1 LVPPLICLRGGLGRG
16 FKIDKNDRLRQP
28 PLVLNL
34 DVSTSKFHTSIWVGG
49 QKTLGQAVI
58 FLTFVLNYFRLEKG
72 VVLKSTGS
80 RYRVLFGDGKIID
93 CSIKGKLRI
102 KEFRTTN
109 PVAVGDNVL
118 FETEK
123 KTNSGIITE
132 VLDRKNWILRKAS
145 NLSKHSQIIAAN
157 IDQVFL
163 MITIILPETPVEFI
177 DRFLITAE
185 AYRVPAKIIINKTD
199 LYGENELARME
210 YLEALYKNIGY
221 DCLRLSLKEQTNL
234 DALRQLMKGKTSL
247 ISGNSGV
254 GKTTLLNAFDPLLN
268 LKTARISD
276 YHKQGK
282 HITTFP
288 EMHKMPFGGYV
299 IDTPGIRGF
308 GVVDMERNEIYHF
321 FREIFTISKKCRF
334 NNCLHLDE
342 PGCAVRDAVEKGE
355 IAFLRYKSYL
365 NIMDGDNGKYR

>member
-1 LVPPLICLRGGLGRG
+1 M
-16 FKIDKNDRLRQP
+16 
-28 PLVLNL
+28 
-34 DVSTSKFHTSIWVGG
+34 
-49 QKTLGQAVI
+49 
-58 FLTFVLNYFRLEKG
+58 EKG
-72 VVLKSTGS
+72 IVLKSTGS
-80 RYRVLFGDGKIID
+80 RYRVLYGDGKIID

-109 PVAVGDNVL
+109 PVAVGDNIL
-118 FETEK
+118 FEIEK

-132 VLDRKNWILRKAS
+132 VLDRRNWILRKAS
-145 NLSKHSQIIAAN
+145 NLSRHSQIIAAN

-199 LYGENELARME
+199 LYGENEVAKME
-210 YLEALYKNIGY
+210 YLEALYKKIGY
-221 DCLRLSLKEQTNL
+221 ECIRLSLKEETNMDVL
-234 DALRQLMKGKTSL
+234 KQMMQGKTSL

-254 GKTTLLNAFDPLLN
+254 GKTTLLNAFNPLLK
-268 LKTARISD
+268 LKTAEISN

-288 EMHKMPFGGYV
+288 EMHKMPFDGYV

-321 FREIFTISKKCRF
+321 FREIFTISKECRF

>member
-1 LVPPLICLRGGLGRG
+1 MGR
-16 FKIDKNDRLRQP
+16 
-28 PLVLNL
+28 
-34 DVSTSKFHTSIWVGG
+34 
-49 QKTLGQAVI
+49 AVF
-58 FLTFVLNYFRLEKG
+58 FLTFVSNYCLLEKG
-72 VVLKSTGS
+72 IVLKSTGS
-80 RYRVLFGDGKIID
+80 RYRVLYGDGKIID

-109 PVAVGDNVL
+109 PVAVGDNIL
-118 FETEK
+118 FEIEK

-132 VLDRKNWILRKAS
+132 VLDRRNWILRKAS

-199 LYGENELARME
+199 LYGENEMAKME

-221 DCLRLSLKEQTNL
+221 ECIRLSLKEETNMDVL
-234 DALRQLMKGKTSL
+234 KQLMKGKTSL

-254 GKTTLLNAFDPLLN
+254 GKTTLLNAFNPLLN
-268 LKTARISD
+268 LKTAEISN

-288 EMHKMPFGGYV
+288 EMHKMPFDGYI

-321 FREIFTISKKCRF
+321 FREIFTISKECRF

>member
-1 LVPPLICLRGGLGRG
+1 
-16 FKIDKNDRLRQP
+16 
-28 PLVLNL
+28 
-34 DVSTSKFHTSIWVGG
+34 
-49 QKTLGQAVI
+49 
-58 FLTFVLNYFRLEKG
+58 LEKG

-80 RYRVLFGDGKIID
+80 RYRVLYEEGKIID

-109 PVAVGDNVL
+109 PIAVGDNIL
-118 FETEK
+118 FEIDR

-132 VLDRKNWILRKAS
+132 VLDRRNWILRKSS
-145 NLSKHSQIIAAN
+145 NLSKHSQILAAN

-185 AYRVPAKIIINKTD
+185 AYRVPARIIINKTD
-199 LYGENELARME
+199 LYGEIESAKME
-210 YLEALYKNIGY
+210 YLESIYKNIGY
-221 DCLRLSLKEQTNL
+221 DCIRLSLKELTNL
-234 DALRQLMKGKTSL
+234 EVLRDMMKGKTSL
-247 ISGNSGV
+247 ISGFSGV
-254 GKTTLLNAFDPLLN
+254 GKSTLLNVFNPLLN
-268 LKTARISD
+268 LKTAEISD

-288 EMHKMPFGGYV
+288 EMHQMPFGGFV

-308 GVVDMERNEIYHF
+308 GVVDMEKNEIYHF
-321 FREIFTISKKCRF
+321 FREIFVKSKECRF

-342 PGCAVRDAVEKGE
+342 PGCAVRRAVEKGE

-365 NIMDGDNGKYR
+365 NIMDGDDRKYR

>member
-1 LVPPLICLRGGLGRG
+1 
-16 FKIDKNDRLRQP
+16 
-28 PLVLNL
+28 
-34 DVSTSKFHTSIWVGG
+34 
-49 QKTLGQAVI
+49 
-58 FLTFVLNYFRLEKG
+58 LEKG

-80 RYRVLFGDGKIID
+80 RYRVLYGEGKIID

-109 PVAVGDNVL
+109 PIAVGDNIL
-118 FETEK
+118 FEIDR

-132 VLDRKNWILRKAS
+132 VLDRRNWILRKAS

-157 IDQVFL
+157 IDQAFL
-163 MITIILPETPVEFI
+163 MITIILPETQVEFI

-199 LYGENELARME
+199 LYGKDQLAKME
-210 YLEALYKNIGY
+210 YLEALYNKIGY
-221 DCLRLSLKEQTNL
+221 ECIRLSLKEFTNL
-234 DALRQLMKGKTSL
+234 GLLKGLMKGKTNL

-254 GKTTLLNAFDPLLN
+254 GKTTLLNSLNPDLN
-268 LKTARISD
+268 LKTGKISD

-288 EMHKMPFGGYV
+288 EMHKMPFDAFV

-321 FREIFTISKKCRF
+321 FREIFEKSKKCKF

-342 PGCAVRDAVEKGE
+342 PGCAVRSAVENGE

-365 NIMDGDNGKYR
+365 NIMDGDNDKYR